1 MLPDGPGMAHMAQ
14 RKARDMT
21 VRNRIHQPTYL
32 VHLPHSYCFRLV
44 VPPRYRP
51 AIGLRE
57 LKFSLNTGALSKA
70 KFRAKSI
77 AAYVHHLFKQL
88 DAGASQV
95 QTLAPEQLQGLIRD
109 FVADML
115 ATWESHTLSRPVSDD
130 VWLSDLDQ
138 LQMTKA
144 EEIEELARRDF
155 SRVSHIADRVLDAAG
170 LPLDR
175 TSNDYRKLCVE
186 LLKASVLLSDV
197 WIARHQGDYGRT
209 NAQVIAEA
217 VSKVDAPNSGTLVMP
232 QLQVPTSP
240 PPAAEK
246 NLLTKVISEYA
257 TEKKNAGKWTPKT
270 EQENHAC
277 YRLFLSWAGEG
288 VMVEDITA
296 KLMREYKAALQKLPA
311 NMEKSPQYR
320 GKSIKE
326 LLQMAD
332 QSQIPSVMGI
342 ATINKN
348 LNRVS
353 TVLGYAV
360 KNGYIPFNPAADM
373 QVEQPK
379 RDEELRDTFSQEDLH
394 ALFHSP
400 QYTHDT
406 FKHPYQFWTP
416 LLALFTAARQN
427 ELAQLYLDDLRQED
441 GVWVFDIQGKRPD
454 QRLKNK
460 NAARLIPIHPFLLE
474 LGLVRYAQVLRDMGE
489 SRLFPE
495 LTLRRDGYGQDV
507 SRWFN
512 GNGISQGYRQ
522 RCGVEADPGQGRK
535 DFHSFRHT
543 TITYLVGKRVDM
555 NLLHKLDGHK
565 LDSMTLDRYGK
576 GWSLVHAM
584 KAEVIDLLEYHQTI
598 PLDHLK
604 ASKFART

>member
-1 MLPDGPGMAHMAQ
+1 MLIKNRASTPSFL
-14 RKARDMT
+14 
-21 VRNRIHQPTYL
+21 VRQ
-32 VHLPHSYCFRLV
+32 PHSYCFRMV
-44 VPPRYRP
+44 VPPRHRP
-51 AIGLRE
+51 KLGRRE
-57 LKFSLNTGALSKA
+57 LKYTLHTGALSTA
-70 KFRAKSI
+70 KFRARSI
-77 AAYVHHLFKQL
+77 AAYVLDLFTQL

-95 QTLAPEQLQGLIRD
+95 QTLTPEQLQGLIRD
-109 FVADML
+109 FIADML
-115 ATWESHTLSRPVSDD
+115 ATWESHILARPISEQLWVSE
-130 VWLSDLDQ
+130 LDQ
-138 LQMTKA
+138 LHITRD
-144 EEIEELARRDF
+144 EEVEELARRDF
-155 SRVSHIADRVLDAAG
+155 SRVSRIADRVLKTAG
-170 LPLDR
+170 LPLDP
-175 TSNDYRKLCVE
+175 TSMDYRKLCVE
-186 LLKASVLLSDV
+186 LLKASKLLSDV
-197 WIARHQGDYGRT
+197 WIDRHQGDYTKT
-209 NAQVIAEA
+209 NSQVIEEA
-217 VSKVDAPNSGTLVMP
+217 VSKVDVPLSA
-232 QLQVPTSP
+232 QVPF
-240 PPAAEK
+240 PATLSQAMPTATTAAQEK

-257 TEKKNAGKWTPKT
+257 TEKKNAGKWTSKT

-277 YRLFLSWAGEG
+277 YRLFLAWAGEG

-296 KLMREYKAALQKLPA
+296 KLMREYKSALQKLPA

-320 GKSIKE
+320 DKSIKE

-332 QSQIPSVMGI
+332 QGQIPTVMGI

-348 LNRVS
+348 LNRIS
-353 TVLGYAV
+353 TVLAYAV

-379 RDEELRDTFSQEDLH
+379 RDEELRDTFSQDDLH

-400 QYTHDT
+400 QYTQDT

-441 GVWVFDIQGKRPD
+441 GVWVFDITGKRPD

-474 LGLVRYAQVLRDMGE
+474 LGLVKYAKELRDKGE

-522 RCGVEADPGQGRK
+522 RCGIEAAPGQGRK

-543 TITYLVGKRVDM
+543 TITFLVGKRVDM

-584 KAEVIDLLEYHQTI
+584 KTEVIDVLDFHQTI
-598 PLDHLK
+598 PLDLLK
-604 ASKFART
+604 ASKFARG